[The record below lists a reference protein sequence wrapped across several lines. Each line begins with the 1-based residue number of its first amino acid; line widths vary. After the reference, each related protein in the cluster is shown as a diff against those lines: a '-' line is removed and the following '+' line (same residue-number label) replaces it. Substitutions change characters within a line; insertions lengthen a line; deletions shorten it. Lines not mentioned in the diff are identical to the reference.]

1 MDCLLYA
8 ALMRLHLK
16 YCVQF
21 RACHYKKD
29 IELLKHV
36 QKRAPKLVKELENK
50 TYEQWLREL
59 RWFSLGEVEA
69 EGRSH
74 HSATALEEA
83 AVERVLSLFSG

>member
-1 MDCLLYA
+1 
-8 ALMRLHLK
+8 MRLHLK

-50 TYEQWLREL
+50 TSEM
-59 RWFSLGEVEA
+59 A
-69 EGRSH
+69 EGTEFNWTSLK
-74 HSATALEEA
+74 AGIAL
-83 AVERVLSLFSG
+83 